1 MMTSC
6 TSWEGGIAKRAG
18 ETLERLR
25 VNPVRPVLP
34 QLTAAQLAAMIDHT
48 LLKAEATPRMI
59 DKLCAEAREYRFA
72 SVCVNPCNV
81 ARSARALAGTGVLV
95 CSVVGFPLGASSSRV
110 KAFEAERAIED
121 GAHEIDMVI
130 NVGAL
135 KGGDYALAKQDIAS
149 VAEVCHANGA
159 HCKVIIET
167 ALLSDEEK
175 VAACLL
181 IVEAGA
187 DFCKTST
194 GFGPGGA
201 TVQDVALMRGVV
213 GPHFGV
219 KAAGGI
225 RTYADAQA
233 MIGAGASRIGASAST
248 QIIQGVPES
257 SCQ

>member
-6 TSWEGGIAKRAG
+6 ASWEAGIAERAS
-18 ETLERLR
+18 ETLARLR
-25 VNPVRPVLP
+25 TNPVQPALP
-34 QLTAAQLAAMIDHT
+34 QLTAARLAAMIDHT

-81 ARSARALAGTGVLV
+81 ACSARALAGTGVLV

-121 GAHEIDMVI
+121 GAQEIDMVI

-135 KGGDYALAKQDIAS
+135 KGGDYAQVKKDIAG

-175 VAACLL
+175 VLACLL
-181 IVEAGA
+181 VVEAGA

-201 TVQDVALMRGVV
+201 TVQDVALMRGVA

-225 RTYADAQA
+225 RTYADALA
-233 MIGAGASRIGASAST
+233 MIGAGASRIGASASI

-257 SCQ
+257 S

>member
-6 TSWEGGIAKRAG
+6 TSWEENIAKRAT

-25 VNPVRPVLP
+25 ANPAEPTLP
-34 QLTAAQLAAMIDHT
+34 RLTAAQLAAMIDHT
-48 LLKAEATPRMI
+48 LLKAEATPAMV

-95 CSVVGFPLGASSSRV
+95 CSVAGFPLGASSSRV

-135 KGGDYALAKQDIAS
+135 KGGDYAQVKKDIAG

-159 HCKVIIET
+159 HCKVIIEA

-181 IVEAGA
+181 VVEAGA

-225 RTYADAQA
+225 RTYADAVA
-233 MIGAGASRIGASAST
+233 MISAGANRIGASASI

-257 SCQ
+257 S